1 MKRLF
6 TLRHGR
12 GGVMVHVLTSDNRI
26 EPVHFGNKMVAK
38 QVRNSGNGLV
48 VSKGYD
54 HDKFKGARQ

>member
-12 GGVMVHVLTSDNRI
+12 GGAMVHVLTSDNRI

-54 HDKFKGARQ
+54 HDKFKGK

>member
-12 GGVMVHVLTSDNRI
+12 GGAMVHVLTSDNRI

-38 QVRNSGNGLV
+38 QARDSGNGLV
-48 VSKGYD
+48 VSKGHD
-54 HDKFKGARQ
+54 HNKFKGDR

>member
-12 GGVMVHVLTSDNRI
+12 GGAMVHVLTSDNRI

-38 QVRNSGNGLV
+38 QARDSGNGLV
-48 VSKGYD
+48 VSKGHD
-54 HDKFKGARQ
+54 HKLYKGEK

>member
-12 GGVMVHVLTSDNRI
+12 GGSMVHILTADNRI
-26 EPVHFGNKMVAK
+26 EPVHFGNKMIAK
-38 QVRNSGNGLV
+38 QARDSGKGLV

-54 HDKFKGARQ
+54 HKLYKGAK